1 MAFDHSEHRL
11 QRGRFY
17 VMLACTGALLAF
29 APTTVSHDP
38 VMPQRTAAASPNPF
52 VEHVLPSRE
61 RRWLHGTVDERLAA
75 GPYVY
80 LRLRES
86 DGSKAWLVSLKA
98 TTPNEDHVRALVL
111 GQADHFH
118 SARLK
123 RDFEPLLFAA
133 VRGRDV
139 TQQ

>member
-1 MAFDHSEHRL
+1 MALDDSEHRL

-17 VMLACTGALLAF
+17 VMLACTVALFAF
-29 APTTVSHDP
+29 APTTASHDP
-38 VMPQRTAAASPNPF
+38 VLPQRTPSASPNPF
-52 VEHVLPSRE
+52 IEHTLPSRE
-61 RRWLHGTVDERLAA
+61 RRWLHGSVEERLAA

-86 DGSKAWLVSLKA
+86 DGSEAWLVSLKA
-98 TTPNEDHVRALVL
+98 TTPRGERVRALVL

-133 VRGRDV
+133 VRG
-139 TQQ
+139 QPP

>member
-1 MAFDHSEHRL
+1 MALDDSEHRV
-11 QRGRFY
+11 QRGRFH
-17 VMLACTGALLAF
+17 VMLVCTGVLFAF

-38 VMPQRTAAASPNPF
+38 VPPQRTSSASTNPF
-52 VEHVLPSRE
+52 VEHALPSRE

-80 LRLRES
+80 LRLREP
-86 DGSKAWLVSLKA
+86 DGGETWLVSLKV
-98 TTPNEDHVRALVL
+98 TTPSQTRVRALVL

-118 SARLK
+118 SARLQ

-133 VRGRDV
+133 VRGEPP
-139 TQQ
+139 

>member
-1 MAFDHSEHRL
+1 MALDDSEHRL

-17 VMLACTGALLAF
+17 VMLACTGALFAL

-38 VMPQRTAAASPNPF
+38 VSPLRPASVAPNPF
-52 VEHVLPSRE
+52 IEHALPTRE

-86 DGSKAWLVSLKA
+86 DGSEAWLVSLKA
-98 TTPNEDHVRALVL
+98 TTPKQDHVRALVL
-111 GQADHFH
+111 GQAHHFH
-118 SARLK
+118 SARLQ
-123 RDFEPLLFAA
+123 RDFEPLFFAA
-133 VRGRDV
+133 VRG
-139 TQQ
+139 QPP